1 MPATKTLRGGC
12 PNRCLPDFQK
22 LAEKERPPGV
32 QWTTYL
38 KSLSQQLGFELLI
51 EQGNKL
57 YFNLYMRSRFHGKF
71 SSGVKTSWIGEFL

>member
-22 LAEKERPPGV
+22 LAEKDRPPGV

-38 KSLSQQLGFELLI
+38 ISLSQQLLFEVLNESFFQRVFVRSI
-51 EQGNKL
+51 FKL
-57 YFNLYMRSRFHGKF
+57 GQKIIIQQKSYLF
-71 SSGVKTSWIGEFL
+71 